1 MSRGIVTPDWFTD
14 TGIVTGPAEKIIRYL
29 AQPGI
34 CPGKP
39 QGCPAVGDYHLW
51 IGTPESGTMSTRA
64 LRSRHTVE
72 AEVRSRSLEP
82 RYDNIADQ
90 AHQIL
95 RHLMV
100 A

>member
-51 IGTPESGTMSTRA
+51 IGTPESGTMSAPA
-64 LRSRHTVE
+64 LYEVGTLLKQRS
-72 AEVRSRSLEP
+72 EVDPLSRGMTTSLI
-82 RYDNIADQ
+82 RRIRFYGT
-90 AHQIL
+90 
-95 RHLMV
+95 
-100 A
+100 